1 MVRSSSSWQVCQ
13 ALLLQPC
20 AFYHALRS
28 TAFVS
33 GNSPPQLLD
42 VFYSELNNELMLLL
56 FESLLKWLSS
66 MAPFKTFTVIMII
79 MPDLPVVM
87 S

>member
-1 MVRSSSSWQVCQ
+1 MLPVQQ
-13 ALLLQPC
+13 LALVETP
-20 AFYHALRS
+20 
-28 TAFVS
+28 
-33 GNSPPQLLD
+33 PPQLLD

-79 MPDLPVVM
+79 MPELHVVM